1 MKNKKM
7 IFGLLITLFVFNSA
21 CNLFSTKKKLETSI
35 ILEVSVESILRS
47 VSGGND
53 NPIFLEAIDYTNE
66 KYYINNET
74 YINIFAKAFD
84 KVAPDARLA
93 AIFNTIELRDKIDF
107 NSTNDEVLEVLG
119 NEVDNRIDRIVDILR
134 IRIDRYGIR
143 NQNIQ
148 RIDGSDRILI
158 ELPAIENIDRIR
170 RLVTARAK
178 LEFWETYNN
187 TEVFPFLLQA
197 NEKIKEIEK
206 KEDELKTEEY
216 TSAEVS
222 EIVEAEEQETEDSV
236 SLTESQSD
244 EKYPLFSVLPPS
256 VNQAGQLIEGSVIG
270 MAHYNDTAKV
280 NEYLNMKQ
288 VRSIFPRDMAFK
300 WNVKPYQFDDTESFY
315 ELHAIKITG
324 RDGNPPLDGD
334 VVTDVR
340 SEFDQNTGNAQVS
353 MNMNVDGAKTW
364 ARLTK
369 NNVGNFIAIVLDDY
383 VFSAPK
389 VNQEITGGRSSISG
403 DFTVEEAKDLVNIL
417 RTSSMPAKVF
427 IVEEN
432 RITKEKVDK

>member
-1 MKNKKM
+1 MKNKK
-7 IFGLLITLFVFNSA
+7 IILGLLITLFVFNSA
-21 CNLFSTKKKLETSI
+21 CNLFSTKKKLETNI

-53 NPIFLEAIDYTNE
+53 NPSFFEAIDYANE
-66 KYYINNET
+66 KYYVNNEP

-84 KVAPDARLA
+84 KIDPDARLA

-107 NSTNDEVLEVLG
+107 DSTNDEVLEVLR
-119 NEVDNRIDRIVDILR
+119 NEVDKRIDRIIDILR

-158 ELPAIENIDRIR
+158 ELPAIENIKRIR

-187 TEVFPFLLQA
+187 PEVFPFLLQT
-197 NEKIKEIEK
+197 NEIIKEIEK
-206 KEDELKTEEY
+206 KKEELKTK
-216 TSAEVS
+216 
-222 EIVEAEEQETEDSV
+222 DSV
-236 SLTESQSD
+236 SVTESQID
-244 EKYPLFSVLPPS
+244 ERYPLFSVLSPS
-256 VNQAGQLIEGSVIG
+256 VNQSGQLIEGSVIG
-270 MAHYNDTAKV
+270 MAHYNDTSKV

-288 VRSIFPRDMAFK
+288 VRSIFPRDISFK
-300 WNVKPYQFDDTESFY
+300 WHVKPYKHDDTQSFY
-315 ELHAIKITG
+315 ELHALKITG
-324 RDGNPPLDGD
+324 RDGKPPLAGD
-334 VVTDVR
+334 VVTDAR
-340 SEFDQNTGNAQVS
+340 SEFDQNTGSALVS
-353 MNMNVDGAKTW
+353 MSMNADGAKIW

-369 NNVGNFIAIVLDDY
+369 NNVGNFIAIVLDNY
-383 VFSAPK
+383 VYSAPR
-389 VNQEITGGRSSISG
+389 VNQEITDGRSSISG

-417 RTSSMPAKVF
+417 RTLSMPATVS